1 MQVAKINTGLSFG
14 RALRENEME
23 EFKNTLKEGKQAAGQ
38 TGHSVFI
45 MPSTSLPQSA
55 AKNTGVG
62 HYTSKEALDYIDYMK
77 NYLDFNVVED
87 LPSGQFHGLH
97 YNGSSFALGDQN
109 INPELLTTDEYA
121 SILKQEEFDE
131 IVKANNAENKETHAN
146 FKNIS
151 SKDGG
156 QNTALHKAHER
167 FKALDEN
174 FELKQKYNKF
184 VEENKAWLDFAREDE
199 PDTDFFKFKQFLADD
214 HLAKA
219 NKNLHDRGLKV
230 CGDLAFNFTKDE
242 VKAFPDAFKKGYYM
256 GAPVWK
262 MDSLNF
268 DNILDDNSASN
279 KLLKMKVQLAAKRY
293 DMLRMDAGWNY
304 VTPVVTPEAETKI
317 LDSNRVP
324 LQTKLVEKI
333 EQWVKEVKG
342 ENFDAKKNIMY
353 EFEAG
358 LDEFGAFWEGKLIP
372 AVKNRINIYQT
383 TYMSD
388 GWGSNEAFHNH
399 GWTADELCVGVGNHD
414 TQSLRALANGVPDSI
429 NGNAVHKNASIGPLA
444 KILKLDAEKLNDPV
458 EYAKAKWAE
467 PMTGK
472 NNHFFFMDVFGREE
486 RFNNHICE
494 TGAKDYGFNFKVPFD
509 FKKSFHAGLESG
521 FGFNI
526 MDSLAKVFKAK
537 GLDESH
543 PDLFA
548 KITKFSGILAEKEG
562 AEGAA
567 EKGAEKTAEKA
578 SENAASST
586 GSAVKTGEKAA
597 EHASETCAKS
607 ASKVAKSYKPLWYA
621 LGAVAVAGG
630 AYAVL
635 KNRHPKPAHNQEKQ
649 SKNDSKKLTA

>member
-14 RALRENEME
+14 RALRENEIE
-23 EFKNTLKEGKQAAGQ
+23 EFKSTLKEGKQVAGQ

-45 MPSTSLPQSA
+45 MPSTSLPQAA

-87 LPSGQFHGLH
+87 LPSGQFYGLH

-109 INPELLTTDEYA
+109 INPELLTTDEYS
-121 SILKQEEFDE
+121 SILKQEEFDG
-131 IVKANNAENKETHAN
+131 IVKANNGETKDTLAN
-146 FKNIS
+146 FPNIS
-151 SKDGG
+151 AKDGA

-174 FELKQKYNKF
+174 SELKQKYNKF
-184 VEENKAWLDFAREDE
+184 VENNKAWLEFAREDE
-199 PDTDFFKFKQFLADD
+199 ADKDFFKFKQFLADE

-230 CGDLAFNFTKDE
+230 CGDVALNFTKDE
-242 VKAFPDAFKKGYYM
+242 VAAFPNAFKKDHYM
-256 GAPVWK
+256 GAPSWK
-262 MDSLNF
+262 MDSLDF
-268 DNILDDNSASN
+268 DKILDDSSDAN

-304 VTPVVTPEAETKI
+304 VTPVVTPKNETKV
-317 LDSNRVP
+317 LDNNRVP

-342 ENFDAKKNIMY
+342 EDFDVKKNIMY

-372 AVKNRINIYQT
+372 AVKDRINIYQT
-383 TYMSD
+383 TYMND
-388 GWGSNEAFHNH
+388 GWGSNEAFHNC

-414 TQSLRALANGVPDSI
+414 PQPLRQIANGVPDTI

-444 KILKLDAEKLNDPV
+444 RILKLDAEKLNDPV
-458 EYAKAKWAE
+458 EFAKAKWAE

-486 RFNNHICE
+486 RFNLHSCE
-494 TGAKDYGFNFKVPFD
+494 TGSKNYGFNFKVPFD
-509 FKKSFHAGLESG
+509 FKKSFHKALEDG

-526 MDSLAKVFKAK
+526 MDSLEKVFKAK
-537 GLDESH
+537 GFDQSH
-543 PDLFA
+543 PELFA
-548 KITKFSGILAEKEG
+548 KISKFSAILAEKEVTES
-562 AEGAA
+562 A
-567 EKGAEKTAEKA
+567 TEKA
-578 SENAASST
+578 
-586 GSAVKTGEKAA
+586 VEKAA
-597 EHASETCAKS
+597 ENTATNTAKTVEKATEQASETGTKAVVK
-607 ASKVAKSYKPLWYA
+607 AGKSYKPLWYA
-621 LGAVAVAGG
+621 LGALAVAGG
-630 AYAVL
+630 AYAVI
-635 KNRHPKPAHNQEKQ
+635 KNRHPKAAHKENTKPQNEP
-649 SKNDSKKLTA
+649 KLTA